1 MTDDDSAPIPED
13 VQKLPH
19 TAKLVYR
26 TLADAN
32 DPLRATAV
40 AERCAIPERTAR
52 DALQR
57 LVEETDSV
65 ERRPVTGRENLF
77 LVA

>member
-1 MTDDDSAPIPED
+1 MTDQSEIPDD
-13 VQKLPH
+13 VKTLPH

-26 TLADAN
+26 VLADA
-32 DPLRATAV
+32 DEPLRATEV
-40 AERCAIPERTAR
+40 ADRCAIPERTAR

-57 LVEETDSV
+57 LAEQTNSV
-65 ERRPVTGRENLF
+65 DRRPITGREHLF